1 MMLPAWIIDF
11 FQPQGVKCLRC
22 GMAYFDELNAG
33 LCPMCA
39 LHVSRMEPGDLRHEL
54 EHGRGELDWAAAAFR
69 YGDGVRQ
76 RVLALKFSG
85 ARRLGEDMGRDM
97 LEAFNALPVSPD
109 ALVPVPLH
117 WRRKISRRGAFTRAG
132 RGGRRSGRYVRAC
145 AQTLYPPQCKAGARR
160 ATVQR
165 CGRVCGG

>member
-54 EHGRGELDWAAAAFR
+54 EHGRGELDWRLRSGMETACVSACWRSSSAARAGWAR
-69 YGDGVRQ
+69 TW
-76 RVLALKFSG
+76 G
-85 ARRLGEDMGRDM
+85 AICWRRLTHCR
-97 LEAFNALPVSPD
+97 
-109 ALVPVPLH
+109 
-117 WRRKISRRGAFTRAG
+117 
-132 RGGRRSGRYVRAC
+132 
-145 AQTLYPPQCKAGARR
+145 
-160 ATVQR
+160 
-165 CGRVCGG
+165 

>member
-1 MMLPAWIIDF
+1 MLPAWIIDF

-69 YGDGVRQ
+69 YGDGVRR

-85 ARRLGEDMGRDM
+85 ARRLGE
-97 LEAFNALPVSPD
+97 
-109 ALVPVPLH
+109 
-117 WRRKISRRGAFTRAG
+117 
-132 RGGRRSGRYVRAC
+132 VRAC
-145 AQTLYPPQCKAGARR
+145 AQTLYPPQCKVGARR
-160 ATVQR
+160 ATVKC